1 MCFYNKFGNYLD
13 EWEDLLM
20 EIKKMS
26 EEINSIKNNIMSS
39 SLIPV
44 LGSGFS
50 VSMLAKEGLVPSGAD
65 MKKHM
70 INTLSKLDVSYDF
83 ENKSFSQLTK
93 YYNKKVSLS
102 ERKEYF
108 LKNFTKV
115 KLSRLC
121 TEFLNINWPYIYTL
135 NIDDAIEQN
144 SEYIPVGPNREFDEE
159 FECYE
164 KRVYKLHGDVHEI
177 ISLKD
182 GDRCYIFDSDQY
194 VDSLEDNK
202 WILDKVKQDY
212 LEKNIL
218 FLGCSLDDELDLRKV
233 FSVSKKEKTIIQTE
247 KYYVTDKV
255 PSEYESMDLE
265 SYGITTV
272 IVVDTYD
279 EFYETM
285 ISIKTDIEKATIKN
299 EIESFKNI
307 PVTIL
312 SNQNETNKDYI
323 LYEKMPF
330 NKKEGKIY
338 LPYFFISRQITD
350 DILQDMK
357 DIPLQIIYGKRV
369 SGKSYILLDL
379 VRRLKDRDVYYFDS
393 RSKMNIENLDY
404 LFKKQKITILLDTQ
418 TLPIKTL
425 NYIFSY
431 NLIDLLQ
438 KQINVI
444 LCINTSRKEEV
455 FELRAISDNPY
466 AKTYYVNNKF
476 NGENGKEYEDIK
488 KKMSSINLPYFSKNK
503 TIIDGVL
510 WIQKQLSRSTSGVLS
525 NFNISKDNYMQ
536 LAYLILMANYGKVTT
551 GSMCKFDLQQEP
563 YQLMSKLEKA
573 IEPDFRNVF
582 MFDGDT
588 SRFQIVCNAQAWLLG
603 YLSSISI
610 REEYFDSF
618 VSAFHHIVNKI
629 SESRGDQNRIR
640 KELFE
645 FIKFDNINLLLG
657 SARNEKHSIAV
668 RKLIQAIYSDLKLFL
683 GEDYQFNHQHAKC
696 ILWGIEALPEE
707 EREKEINKA
716 ISTISLTIEQ
726 IEETKETTPN
736 KTYINKSLAHAHFT
750 SCMIRVKHFLL
761 YPAVDSFQEAVKQTC
776 QAISYKDNWEAIEL
790 YDDQTDDI
798 MDYSVSK
805 FMDNLIA
812 QKYIKYA
819 DGLKNQINQIA
830 NFRIR
835 MSSSKVRH

>member
-1 MCFYNKFGNYLD
+1 MKVKKLSD
-13 EWEDLLM
+13 EL
-20 EIKKMS
+20 
-26 EEINSIKNNIMSS
+26 NSIKNSIMSS

-50 VSMLAKEGLVPSGAD
+50 VSMLANEGLVPSGND
-65 MKKHM
+65 MKTHM
-70 INTLSKLDVSYDF
+70 INTLSKLDASYDF
-83 ENKSFSQLTK
+83 KSKSFSQLAK
-93 YYNKKVSLS
+93 YYNKKVSLL

-121 TEFLNINWPYIYTL
+121 TEFLSINWPYIYTL
-135 NIDDAIEQN
+135 NIDDAIERN

-159 FECYE
+159 FESYE
-164 KRVYKLHGDVHEI
+164 KRVYKLHGDVQEI

-202 WILDKVKQDY
+202 WILEKVKQDY

-233 FSVSKKEKTIIQTE
+233 FSVSKKEKAIIQTE
-247 KYYVTDKV
+247 KYYVTDKAL
-255 PSEYESMDLE
+255 SEYEVLDLE
-265 SYGITTV
+265 SYGVTTV
-272 IVVDTYD
+272 ILVDTYD
-279 EFYETM
+279 EFYET
-285 ISIKTDIEKATIKN
+285 IVSIKTDIEKMTLKN

-307 PVTIL
+307 PVSIL
-312 SNQNETNKDYI
+312 SNKDETNKDYI
-323 LYEKMPF
+323 LHEKMPF
-330 NKKEGKIY
+330 NKKERKIY

-350 DILQDMK
+350 DILQDMN
-357 DIPLQIIYGKRV
+357 DNPLQIIYGKRV

-379 VRRLKDRDVYYFDS
+379 ARRLKDRDVYYFDS
-393 RSKMNIENLDY
+393 RSKVNIENLDY
-404 LFKKQKITILLDTQ
+404 LFKKQKTTILLDTQ
-418 TLPIKTL
+418 TLSIKTL
-425 NYIFSY
+425 NYIFNY
-431 NLIDLLQ
+431 NLSDLLQ

-455 FELRAISDNPY
+455 FELRAILDNPY
-466 AKTYYVNNKF
+466 AKAYYVINNFSGKD
-476 NGENGKEYEDIK
+476 GKEHEDIK
-488 KKMSSINLPYFSKNK
+488 KKMSSINLPYFSKNR

-510 WIQKQLSRSTSGVLS
+510 WIQKQLSRSTNGALS
-525 NFNISKDNYMQ
+525 DFNISKDNYMQ

-551 GSMCKFDLQQEP
+551 SSMRKFDLQQEP
-563 YQLMSKLEKA
+563 YQLMNKLEKA

-603 YLSSISI
+603 YLSSISV

-618 VSAFHHIVNKI
+618 VCAFHHIVEKINK
-629 SESRGDQNRIR
+629 SYGDKNRIR

-645 FIKFDNINLLLG
+645 FIRFDNINLLLG
-657 SARNEKHSIAV
+657 SARNEKHSVAV
-668 RKLIQAIYSDLKLFL
+668 RKLIQAIYTDLKLFL

-726 IEETKETTPN
+726 IEEAKETIVN

-761 YPAVDSFQEAVKQTC
+761 YPTVESFQEAVRQTC
-776 QAISYKDNWEAIEL
+776 QAISCRDNWQAIEL
-790 YDDQTDDI
+790 YDAQTDDI
-798 MDYSVSK
+798 MDYSVSQ

-812 QKYIKYA
+812 QKYTEYA
-819 DGLKNQINQIA
+819 DGLRSQINQIA

-835 MSSSKVRH
+835 MSQNKVRY